1 MRISDWSSDVCS
13 SDLIDAVVV
22 GRDAQVDRRV
32 RACEGVEAREQPA
45 RREGADDADL
55 ERLAEVAVRILV
67 ERRGDAV
74 ERLGDDG
81 DERMAFVGEREPA
94 RQAVEEAGAEAA
106 FKLGDL
112 MADRA
117 LADLEFEPRAGEG
130 EVARRRPEG
139 AEGVEDRTSG
149 GSGERVSVRVYLGGC
164 RIPHKKNE

>member
-81 DERMAFVGEREPA
+81 DERTIGSESCRGRRCPYVLIS
-94 RQAVEEAGAEAA
+94 VVAEA
-106 FKLGDL
+106 FKNN
-112 MADRA
+112 
-117 LADLEFEPRAGEG
+117 
-130 EVARRRPEG
+130 
-139 AEGVEDRTSG
+139 T
-149 GSGERVSVRVYLGGC
+149 
-164 RIPHKKNE
+164 KTK

>member
-13 SDLIDAVVV
+13 SDL
-22 GRDAQVDRRV
+22 
-32 RACEGVEAREQPA
+32 
-45 RREGADDADL
+45 
-55 ERLAEVAVRILV
+55 LAKAAARILV

-94 RQAVEEAGAEAA
+94 RQAVEEARAEAA

-117 LADLEFEPRAGEG
+117 LADMEFEPRAGEV
-130 EVARRRPEG
+130 EVARRRHEG
-139 AEGVEDRTSG
+139 AEGVERA
-149 GSGERVSVRVYLGGC
+149 LGAVHGQV
-164 RIPHKKNE
+164 INS